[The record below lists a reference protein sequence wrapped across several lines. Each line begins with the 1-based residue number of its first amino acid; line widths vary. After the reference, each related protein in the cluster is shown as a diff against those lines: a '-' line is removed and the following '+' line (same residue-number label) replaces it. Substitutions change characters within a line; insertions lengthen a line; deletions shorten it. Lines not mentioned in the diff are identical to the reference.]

1 MELINVKH
9 CEFCGKS
16 EEDTRIIKSKFG
28 TLCRKHYLQM
38 YKHGE
43 IKRTIY
49 DNNRYEFNDDEV
61 KIYMYDKGMLYCDK
75 IINYDCSSFN
85 SSSV

>member
-49 DNNRYEFNDDEV
+49 DNNRYEFNDNEN
-61 KIYMYDKGMLYCDK
+61 YCFTNTCSRSKGGKDAK
-75 IINYDCSSFN
+75 
-85 SSSV
+85 